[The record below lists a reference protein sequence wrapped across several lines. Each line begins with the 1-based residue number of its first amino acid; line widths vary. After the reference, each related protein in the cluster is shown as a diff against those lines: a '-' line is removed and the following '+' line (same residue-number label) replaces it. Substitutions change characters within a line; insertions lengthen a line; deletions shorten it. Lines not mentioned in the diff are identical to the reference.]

1 MVLKKG
7 LGLII
12 SIVGIAG
19 MALSYEEVAQ
29 VLNLTLPKMLSA
41 NVLFYS
47 SIILVVLGIL
57 LLLNRSG
64 GGNKLKEVPIYHG
77 KDVVG
82 YRRQ

>member
-1 MVLKKG
+1 MVLKKS

-12 SIVGIAG
+12 AVAGIAG
-19 MALSYEEVAQ
+19 MALSYEEVTQ
-29 VLNLTLPKMLSA
+29 VLKITLPKIISA
-41 NVLFYS
+41 NVLFYA
-47 SIILVVLGIL
+47 SIGLVVLGIL
-57 LLLNRSG
+57 LLLNRGG